1 MATGVLLPEWKR
13 FHPQFVQPEMLHL
26 LNDGNKE
33 RYEKYV
39 QSFGNVLKGRQH
51 IGNIDGF
58 LSGQSDP
65 RKPGLSLSAIDLA
78 KDTGA
83 LPLLSGLMKLDT
95 GGRGKFHA
103 MDESFLQLDRM
114 YAKGFYLNL
123 KNTVKEPLIELVRA
137 SQDGGMLVHHDLIV
151 LEPGAHITILR
162 IAEGSNGGM
171 ISDNVEIYAG
181 EGSRIDYITLNR
193 SKKGSFYTAVKRAR
207 VAEGAT
213 VNWYHV
219 DLYES
224 NTAMSLRSMLAGP
237 RAESRMTGVVVAQG
251 EAQKDMSYETFH
263 TAPDTVTSVLVRA
276 AVLDTAKVVYRALTY
291 IASGSKRA
299 KVEQAEKSIMLGEHA
314 RFDGIPSLW
323 IDEDDVVASHSAS
336 SGMADDQVM
345 FYLKSRGIPHQQA
358 EKLITDGF
366 IASLLNTV
374 PLDLLKGYY

>member
-13 FHPQFVQPEMLHL
+13 FQTQFVQPGMLHL

-39 QSFGNVLKGRQH
+39 QTYGDVLKGKRSF
-51 IGNIDGF
+51 GNIDGY
-58 LSGQSDP
+58 LSGQNDP
-65 RKPGLSLSAIDLA
+65 TIPGLSLSAIDLA
-78 KDTGA
+78 TDAGA
-83 LPLLSGLMKLDT
+83 LPQLSGLMKLGTD
-95 GGRGKFHA
+95 GRGKFHA
-103 MDESFLQLDRM
+103 MDESFLQLDRL
-114 YAKGFYLNL
+114 YAKGFYLNF
-123 KNTVKEPLIELVRA
+123 KESIKEPIIELVRA
-137 SQDGGMLVHHDLIV
+137 SQDDGMLVHHDLIV
-151 LEPGAHITILR
+151 LEPGTHVTVLR
-162 IAEGSNGGM
+162 IAEGSSGGM

-181 EGSRIDYITLNR
+181 EGSHIEYITLNR
-193 SKKGSFYTAVKRAR
+193 SKKGSLYTAVKRAR
-207 VAEGAT
+207 VAEGAA

-224 NTAMSLRSMLAGP
+224 NTAMSVRSTLAGS

-251 EAQKDMSYETFH
+251 EARKDMSYETFH
-263 TAPDTVTSVLVRA
+263 SAPDTVTSVLVRA
-276 AVLDTAKVVYRALTY
+276 AVLDTAKVVYRALTH

-299 KVEQAEKSIMLGEHA
+299 KVEQTEKSIMLGEHA

-323 IDEDDVVASHSAS
+323 IDEDDVIASHSAS

-358 EKLITDGF
+358 ERLVTDGF

-374 PLDLLKGYY
+374 PLDLLKGLY